1 MKLSVVIPVYNVEKY
16 LDKCVE
22 SIVNQTFEDLEIIL
36 VDDGSTDESGKMC
49 DEWTKKDDRIKV
61 IHKINGGL
69 SSARNAGIKQAKG
82 KYISF
87 IDSDDFVEQDMYSTM
102 IEALDRTG
110 KDIASC
116 GRIVDLWGERE
127 KREFSLKS
135 ERIFSKEEAIEEV
148 LLLRY
153 IDVSACDKV
162 YRSTLFKQIMYP
174 EGKISEDAAII
185 FEILDASNGAVHVGK
200 PFYHYIY
207 RKNSI
212 SKSQY
217 SHKYYDAY
225 VNCQKTRE
233 YIGKKYPNLVDQCKV
248 YCTQVCGSLLECM
261 EEDREIVKKYKDDYT
276 LYKTMFDEG
285 YWKLITIKDIEG
297 KLKIKLTFVY
307 FNIYRLFLKL
317 KKIV

>member
-22 SIVNQTFEDLEIIL
+22 SIVNQTFKDLEIIL

-49 DEWTKKDDRIKV
+49 DEWTEKDTRIKA

-82 KYISF
+82 EYISF
-87 IDSDDFVEQDMYSTM
+87 IDSDDFVELDMYATM

-162 YRSTLFKQIMYP
+162 YRCTLFKQIMYP
-174 EGKISEDAAII
+174 EGKISEDAAVI
-185 FEILDASNGAVHVGK
+185 FEILDASNGVVHVGK
-200 PFYHYIY
+200 TFYHYIY

-233 YIGKKYPNLVDQCKV
+233 YIGENYPELMVQCNI
-248 YCTQVCGSLLECM
+248 YCTQVCGSLLQSMGENRSII
-261 EEDREIVKKYKDDYT
+261 ENYKNDYT
-276 LYKTMFDEG
+276 SYKTMFNEG
-285 YWKLITIKDIEG
+285 FWKLLKTKGIDR
-297 KLKIKLTFVY
+297 KLKVKLTFVY
-307 FNIYRLFLKL
+307 FNAYGLFLKL